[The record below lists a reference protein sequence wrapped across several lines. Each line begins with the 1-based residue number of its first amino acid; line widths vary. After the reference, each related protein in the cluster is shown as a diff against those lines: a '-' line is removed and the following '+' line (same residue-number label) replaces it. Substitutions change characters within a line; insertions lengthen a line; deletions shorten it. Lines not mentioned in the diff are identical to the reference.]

1 MLACGLIV
9 AAAVAQAVFIGC
21 TAPGADDRIRTATV
35 REGTA
40 AGPVTVER
48 GPLHVRTTWWFTL
61 DSTAP
66 IYFDW
71 VVPRLEAE
79 GFACRADGLVLHAV
93 HSTPG
98 DLRQLTLR
106 FEAGAPSRVSAVLL
120 SQPD

>member
-9 AAAVAQAVFIGC
+9 AAAVSQAVFTGC

-35 REGTA
+35 REGAA
-40 AGPVTVER
+40 AGPVTV
-48 GPLHVRTTWWFTL
+48 
-61 DSTAP
+61 
-66 IYFDW
+66 
-71 VVPRLEAE
+71 
-79 GFACRADGLVLHAV
+79 VLHAV